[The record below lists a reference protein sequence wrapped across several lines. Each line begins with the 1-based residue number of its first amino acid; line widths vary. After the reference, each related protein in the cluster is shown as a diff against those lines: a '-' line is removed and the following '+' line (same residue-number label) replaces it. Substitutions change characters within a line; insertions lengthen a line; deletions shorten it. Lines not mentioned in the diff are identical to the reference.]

1 MLVKFILFCSELSVV
16 FNTMFWL
23 LSEEKRKGKEE
34 KKIHLVCL
42 NIGRKEE

>member
-16 FNTMFWL
+16 FNNHVL
-23 LSEEKRKGKEE
+23 VVKRRKEKGKEE

-42 NIGRKEE
+42 NIGRKEK